1 MIENQLMKGKV
12 GTKAGVSTQ
21 DRSST
26 VAKLVGGKAGGKSP
40 VAIGN
45 GTDVSKVDEAVQA
58 AAEYLQKFR
67 F

>member
-1 MIENQLMKGKV
+1 MMRKI
-12 GTKAGVSTQ
+12 GTKAGVSSQ
-21 DRSST
+21 DWSST

-45 GTDVSKVDEAVQA
+45 GTDVSKVDEAVEA
-58 AAEYLQKFR
+58 ATMYLQKFK